1 MIADPRGDR
10 LQIMLT
16 SEEVRML
23 DDWRFSHRMPSRSAA
38 VRELLKRGLMAEGFQ
53 LSEPNSRSKDYGLT
67 GAESAKKD
75 GQAPGRTAPHGSNG
89 NGRSSR
95 ER

>member
-53 LSEPNSRSKDYGLT
+53 FSEPNSRSKDYGLA
-67 GAESAKKD
+67 GAEAAKND
-75 GQAPGRTAPHGSNG
+75 GEAPTQSAPHGSNG